1 MTATLNL
8 TGVPSAFNG
17 YKYRCIVTGL
27 CSVATSNVATLTV
40 NKRPTIITYNADDNE
55 QYSDVQTLTAVL
67 KDQLTNVVLANQ
79 AITFTIGT
87 QTVSAPTNAGGMAMS
102 TLSMFQHVGSYQ
114 LTSFFA
120 GDATYEASTDN
131 DLFYITKENAVT
143 DYTGPEYIS
152 VPCATCATTTVLL
165 TASVRDTTNAFP
177 ANDIYPGDIRKAR
190 VKFINLNTMADISGW
205 LTPGLVSSAD
215 TTSGIVSYNW
225 TVALPSTSYEVYSI
239 GVVVDNNGI
248 AGNYIGRGETVL
260 SISRSS
266 LNEFITG
273 GGNVIPMSS
282 AGAYASDAGRKMHFG
297 FNVKYNKSNKNL
309 QGNLN
314 VIYRRAGRVYQ
325 IKATSMSGLSIISTN
340 PCAKKAIFTSKANL
354 TDITNPA
361 LPITIYGG
369 ITLQVSMTD
378 NDEIG
383 LTDLI
388 GITLLNGNNLVY
400 SSNWVNINT
409 VELMLKRGNIKVQNG
424 VVCNG
429 NNLIAGKGQTFETD
443 EEVDVDTTTVVKAYP
458 NPFINYSTISYT
470 LKEAMHTSLTLYDNK
485 GIKLMQ
491 LVNGNMTAGMHN
503 VRVDGA
509 KLAAGVY
516 IYLLQ
521 TVDAKG
527 ERNTV
532 NGKLVVQK

>member
-1 MTATLNL
+1 
-8 TGVPSAFNG
+8 
-17 YKYRCIVTGL
+17 
-27 CSVATSNVATLTV
+27 
-40 NKRPTIITYNADDNE
+40 
-55 QYSDVQTLTAVL
+55 
-67 KDQLTNVVLANQ
+67 
-79 AITFTIGT
+79 
-87 QTVSAPTNAGGMAMS
+87 
-102 TLSMFQHVGSYQ
+102 
-114 LTSFFA
+114 
-120 GDATYEASTDN
+120 
-131 DLFYITKENAVT
+131 
-143 DYTGPEYIS
+143 
-152 VPCATCATTTVLL
+152 
-165 TASVRDTTNAFP
+165 
-177 ANDIYPGDIRKAR
+177 
-190 VKFINLNTMADISGW
+190 
-205 LTPGLVSSAD
+205 
-215 TTSGIVSYNW
+215 
-225 TVALPSTSYEVYSI
+225 
-239 GVVVDNNGI
+239 
-248 AGNYIGRGETVL
+248 
-260 SISRSS
+260 
-266 LNEFITG
+266 
-273 GGNVIPMSS
+273 
-282 AGAYASDAGRKMHFG
+282 
-297 FNVKYNKSNKNL
+297 
-309 QGNLN
+309 
-314 VIYRRAGRVYQ
+314 
-325 IKATSMSGLSIISTN
+325 MSGLSIISTN